1 MINRREMM
9 VLLGSAVTTPRA
21 LRAQQRAM
29 AVIGLLG
36 TTSPGPFA
44 PFVAAFLRGL
54 SESGYVEGQNVAIEY
69 HWAENRFDRLPALAA
84 DLVRR
89 RVAAIFASATPPT
102 LAAQA

>member
-9 VLLGSAVTTPRA
+9 VLVGSAVTNPRA
-21 LRAQQRAM
+21 LHAQQKAM
-29 AVIGLLG
+29 AVTGFLG

-69 HWAENRFDRLPALAA
+69 HWAENRLDRLPAL
-84 DLVRR
+84 RQ
-89 RVAAIFASATPPT
+89 S
-102 LAAQA
+102 Q